1 MEQIRGPRQESISS
15 AVALHRLMA
24 KNHKGSR
31 YKGYR
36 KLPINV
42 DVAGGTLAADDVTQT
57 TPSEV
62 MTEERRVL
70 SLEASWGLTGLTAT
84 DGPLVVGV
92 AHSDYTATEI
102 EEALEAAGAWD
113 EGNLVAQEQA
123 KRLVRQVGIL
133 TEEETAL
140 NDGQPV
146 KTRLNWR
153 LATGDTLQYWLW
165 NRGVQLTTGSL
176 VKVSGHLHTVLV

>member
-1 MEQIRGPRQESISS
+1 MGKKRG
-15 AVALHRLMA
+15 
-24 KNHKGSR
+24 

-36 KLPINV
+36 KLPFTNN
-42 DVAGGTLAADDVTQT
+42 VAGGTLAADDVTIT
-57 TPSEV
+57 ALTEV

-70 SLEASWGLTGLTAT
+70 SIDTTVAMQGLTAG
-84 DGPLVVGV
+84 DGPLQYGV
-92 AHSDYTATEI
+92 AHSDYTAAEI

-113 EGNLVAQEQA
+113 EGDLVAQEAA
-123 KRLVRQVGIL
+123 KRLVREIGIL

-153 LATGDTLQYWLW
+153 IATGDTLQFWIR
-165 NRGVQLTTGSL
+165 NRGIQMTTGSEVL
-176 VKVSGHLHTVLV
+176 TQGHANTVLV